1 MKWTNKGHEFD
12 GVYENLK
19 TKKKFYL
26 FGVGMYGK
34 AVYEELKKMG
44 ETVIGFIDNDSCKQ
58 HTKYDGLTIYPL
70 EEVQV
75 KD

>member
-12 GVYENLK
+12 GVYEILK

-34 AVYEELKKMG
+34 AVYQELKKMG
-44 ETVIGFIDNDSCKQ
+44 EQVIGFIDNDEAKQ
-58 HTKYDGLTIYPL
+58 HTEWDGVRIYSL
-70 EEVQV
+70 Q
-75 KD
+75 